1 MEGSLRVPFII
12 RWPGHIPVG
21 VSNEIVHCTD
31 IFTTLAL
38 IGGAQLVSV
47 YKGDTDVAFRSSH

>member
-1 MEGSLRVPFII
+1 MPFII

-47 YKGDTDVAFRSSH
+47 YKGDTDVAFRSSD